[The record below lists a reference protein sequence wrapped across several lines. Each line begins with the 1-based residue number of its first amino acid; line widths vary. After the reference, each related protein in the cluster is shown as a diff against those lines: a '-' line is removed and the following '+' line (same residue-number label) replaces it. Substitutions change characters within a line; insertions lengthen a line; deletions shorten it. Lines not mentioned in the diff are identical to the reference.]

1 MLIFFS
7 CYQLANMVEGRI
19 QQTFD
24 SDGNLFLDEDPKV
37 VHLHTSLG
45 IINNKGKTFIIC
57 LICKL
62 VQNFSKQYLKGTVS
76 REKLFN

>member
-1 MLIFFS
+1 MFILFLSYRRRYLSLIMLIFFS

-37 VHLHTSLG
+37 VHIEEGL
-45 IINNKGKTFIIC
+45 N
-57 LICKL
+57 
-62 VQNFSKQYLKGTVS
+62 
-76 REKLFN
+76 